1 MRNQEKKLKLNPI
14 PVSLLT
20 GFLGSG
26 KTTVLNHLLQQPGM
40 NNTAVIVNEF
50 GEIGLD
56 HEFVVGGSEDMVLL
70 NNGCLCCTVRGD
82 LVNTLRDLIV
92 IRTRGETPP
101 FEKVL
106 IETTGLADPAPILH
120 TLMGDDLITQYYRL
134 DGVITTIDAA
144 AGETTLDTQYES
156 VKQVAV
162 ADRLLITKSDLV
174 NDKKIDEI
182 RKRLTLIN
190 PAAPSIT
197 VLNGNVSTDDIF
209 GCGLYDLSKK
219 IPDVDKWL
227 KEEEYAVSHKHQSSH
242 LNINKHDDNIRAFC
256 VTYDQPIRL
265 DSIEQWFDLIMLLK
279 GPDLLRIKGIVNIL
293 GMDGPIIIHG
303 VQHIFHPPVELK
315 VWPAEDRRTR
325 IVFIT
330 RNVDKGLL
338 EESLKTFSEKPSSV
352 AY

>member
-1 MRNQEKKLKLNPI
+1 MGDKEKKLKSNPI

-26 KTTVLNHLLQQPGM
+26 KTTVLNHLLQQPDM

-92 IRTRGETPP
+92 IRARGETPP
-101 FEKVL
+101 FKKVL

-120 TLMGDDLITQYYRL
+120 TLMGDDLVTQYYRL
-134 DGVITTIDAA
+134 DGVITTIDSAV
-144 AGETTLDTQYES
+144 GETTLDTQYES

-174 NDKKIDEI
+174 GDKEIDEI
-182 RKRLTLIN
+182 RKRLRLIN

-219 IPDVDKWL
+219 TPDVDKWL
-227 KEEEYAVSHKHQSSH
+227 KEEEYSASHDHQSLH

-265 DSIEQWFDLIMLLK
+265 DSIEQWFDLIMLIK
-279 GPDLLRIKGIVNIL
+279 GPDLLRIKGIVNVTE
-293 GMDGPIIIHG
+293 MDGPIIIHG
-303 VQHIFHPPVELK
+303 VQHVFHPPVELK
-315 VWPAEDRRTR
+315 AWPSEDRRTR

-338 EESLKTFSEKPSSV
+338 EDSLKTFSEKPSSI